1 MARHDFTSNVDVK
14 VNDALNDCN
23 NNAVDILHE
32 FLPKL
37 TSDIDDATEIAI
49 IKTMAIIATDE
60 IGTLLPNYM
69 SVANNIRLLD
79 DNYSSKVTRSCSDI
93 NNIAKIVKAMTEV
106 MTSHNYK
113 GNTIPQFVLPPE
125 YTLPILSSNYIIK
138 LIKNFLLNV
147 MAIDDSNLE
156 TQSTHNLPAFYTSSF
171 VEDKL
176 RDYIQIIDSDDDS
189 WTKTM
194 KSVKWLSGIRGMKSN
209 IEKVFDTKFDLPDGS
224 PIKEGFDFIK
234 ALDMYTKFTDGTY
247 KYFTGQYDGDI
258 ETMMQGGTELKKA
271 FKSMMGIKTKGIFD
285 EHGEEL
291 YGILIDYAIN
301 LSDNMEEAFYQYSLG
316 NYSRTQVYE
325 QVFGETFIESTMDTL
340 KPFTTIAADVV
351 YKPISGISRFIGID
365 LDAEYAK
372 FSDANSGSGRL
383 SDGFDEIDKIVKE
396 SGGYFENWKS
406 GMKLIIDKI
415 TN

>member
-1 MARHDFTSNVDVK
+1 MAQHDYALLTDESI
-14 VNDALNDCN
+14 VNTLSECNSKIFEALQSTLSQLYSDLYDA
-23 NNAVDILHE
+23 A
-32 FLPKL
+32 
-37 TSDIDDATEIAI
+37 EIAI
-49 IKTMAIIATDE
+49 IKTMMQTASDE
-60 IGTLLPNYM
+60 LSLLLPNYLT
-69 SVANNIRLLD
+69 VANQVRLIDNI
-79 DNYSSKVTRSCSDI
+79 SSAKLSGVESDVTNVTRII
-93 NNIAKIVKAMTEV
+93 NIMTEAMTTHDNSGSPIPRFVFPQE
-106 MTSHNYK
+106 Y
-113 GNTIPQFVLPPE
+113 TIPFL
-125 YTLPILSSNYIIK
+125 TSNYIIE
-138 LIKNFLLNV
+138 LLR
-147 MAIDDSNLE
+147 SNLSILMTIGNE
-156 TQSTHNLPAFYTSSF
+156 ATEDKSSQKVPTLYTSSF

-176 RDYIQIIDSDDDS
+176 KDYIQILDSDDDS

-209 IEKVFDTKFDLPDGS
+209 IEKVFDVKFDLPDGS

-247 KYFTGQYDGDI
+247 KYFTGQSNGDI

-285 EHGEEL
+285 ESGEEL

-301 LSDNMEEAFYQYSLG
+301 LSDNMEDAFYQYSLG

-325 QVFGETFIESTMDTL
+325 QIFGETFIESTMDTL
-340 KPFTTIAADVV
+340 EPFTTIGADVV
-351 YKPISGISRFIGID
+351 YKPISVASRFIGID

-383 SDGFDEIDKIVKE
+383 SDGFDEIEKIVKE

-415 TN
+415 AN